1 MSNKKVID
9 VIKDLQHYVDDYGK
23 NVEVSFVMV
32 APENVADDDREDI
45 PISYSGEVGTSLL
58 DRAKGDKEYPPLV
71 EIGLTFDSK
80 KDWNEE
86 WKRLAK
92 I

>member
-9 VIKDLQHYVDDYGK
+9 VIKDLQHYVDNYGK
-23 NVEVSFVMV
+23 YVEVSFVMV
-32 APENVADDDREDI
+32 APESVADDDREDI

-58 DRAKGDKEYPPLV
+58 DKHPEGQEDPPIV

-86 WKRLAK
+86 WKRLENR
-92 I
+92 